1 MAKSLQVIQFFW
13 DLLEVQSSSIQVLS
27 INPYLSVY
35 NVVSMRAYLC
45 LLLFCDTLKRNN
57 MVVGTLIGGHLVL
70 YLFSSAI
77 RVSIYRYIKRKLPGL
92 QSILDLLILDLIR
105 VQASNYTFFI
115 IILLIGFFHGE
126 IPFVASQVMIFIN
139 INLAVYL
146 FSLYQGFLLIK
157 ATIIFKGF
165 WLADISERTIVWTS
179 RLFAMVWTSIRF
191 LGDFLMQKS
200 RAGPITKFLTGTNQE
215 S

>member
-1 MAKSLQVIQFFW
+1 
-13 DLLEVQSSSIQVLS
+13 
-27 INPYLSVY
+27 
-35 NVVSMRAYLC
+35 
-45 LLLFCDTLKRNN
+45 
-57 MVVGTLIGGHLVL
+57 MVVGILIEGHLIL

-105 VQASNYTFFI
+105 VQAFNYTFFI

-157 ATIIFKGF
+157 ATIIFKGL
-165 WLADISERTIVWTS
+165 WLADISEWTIVWTS

-191 LGDFLMQKS
+191 SGDFSFTYIYSDILGAK
-200 RAGPITKFLTGTNQE
+200 RAEMGGGPWGGGGV
-215 S
+215 